1 MGFSRNEVLL
11 FAAAGVAAAV
21 YAYTKLRAPDVPPAL
36 DPHGRPVACQV
47 IEHDGR
53 TWEPLQRPVGGS
65 AGPFQQYGVTLRPRA
80 EFLADGLLLSR
91 KRYRDEAGH
100 LSPMDLAIG
109 WGRMSVP
116 GILGDADV
124 GQDGRWYYVTWKHGA
139 LPIPPQEMMRSS
151 ANVHIIP
158 STDDV
163 SRSLMALR
171 AGEKIRVTGWLVDVS
186 GPNGFSWNTSLSR
199 TDTGDGACEILYV
212 CSVSAPP
219 EA

>member
-11 FAAAGVAAAV
+11 FAAAGLAAAG
-21 YAYTKLRAPDVPPAL
+21 YAYMKLRVPDVPPAT
-36 DPHGRPVACQV
+36 DTHGRPVVCEVAAPTT
-47 IEHDGR
+47 R
-53 TWEPLQRPVGGS
+53 TWEPLQRPAGPAS
-65 AGPFQQYGVTLRPRA
+65 GPFQQYGVTLRPRA
-80 EFLADGLLLSR
+80 EFLADGLLLSK
-91 KRYRDEAGH
+91 KRYRDDAGD
-100 LSPMDLAIG
+100 LSPIDLAIG

-124 GQDGRWYYVTWKHGA
+124 GQGGRWYYVTWKDGA
-139 LPIPPQEMMRSS
+139 LPIPPREMMRSS

-212 CSVSAPP
+212 CSVSTPP
-219 EA
+219 AN